1 MPEELSVNQFF
12 ESVNGRDLNM
22 LEKLLSEDAEFS
34 FPKTQQLVGRKQII
48 RFFKIL
54 FRQYP
59 ELVFEVQ
66 RKIVQRGSAAVHW
79 VNRGVNKKGEPYNNE
94 GVTLLEMGTDRIAF
108 VSDFFKDTGKF

>member
-1 MPEELSVNQFF
+1 MAEEFSVDQFF
-12 ESVNGRDLNM
+12 ESVNRRDLNM
-22 LEKLLSEDAEFS
+22 LEKLMSEDAEFC
-34 FPKTQQLVGRKQII
+34 FPKTQPLVGRKQII

-79 VNRGVNKKGEPYNNE
+79 VNRGVNKEGEPYNNE
-94 GVTLLEMGTDRIAF
+94 GVTLLEMETDRVTFI
-108 VSDFFKDTGKF
+108 SDFFKDTGKF